1 VVSRITQYL
10 TLIHYRR
17 NHYTF
22 QVTLASATC
31 ASSCV
36 PMLIEPVPLL
46 EKDPATGELRPY
58 EAHSPA
64 SATSSSTNSSSS
76 SSSSSSGGGGS
87 AGAGA
92 GAGAVTGAGAGG
104 IEFEVPLEHIRMRDG
119 TFESDVPVQAIAELF
134 NCHFCVVS
142 QVNPHIIVS
151 TAVLFQ
157 CSCVADTGAYHHSR
171 TIKIHGRID
180 APRSK

>member
-1 VVSRITQYL
+1 
-10 TLIHYRR
+10 
-17 NHYTF
+17 
-22 QVTLASATC
+22 
-31 ASSCV
+31 
-36 PMLIEPVPLL
+36 MLIEPVPLL

-76 SSSSSSGGGGS
+76 SSSSGGGS
-87 AGAGA
+87 A